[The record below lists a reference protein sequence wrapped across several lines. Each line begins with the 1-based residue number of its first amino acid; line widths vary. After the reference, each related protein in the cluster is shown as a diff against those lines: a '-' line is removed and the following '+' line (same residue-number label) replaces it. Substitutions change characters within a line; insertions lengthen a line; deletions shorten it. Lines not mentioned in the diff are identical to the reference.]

1 MRVRLSIKRAQTA
14 GQGRGGAPAP
24 DRGFALVE
32 MLIGGS
38 ILGFSIISLYSAFS
52 FGFGLIKMSQE
63 NVQADQI
70 LVQKLETLRLYDWSQ
85 SQLSTSGGI
94 IPATF
99 TESFSSG
106 SAAPGTVYSGTV
118 TITGTPVSESYGSTL
133 RQVTVTLNW
142 VSGKVARTRSM
153 STLVSQ
159 YGIQTYKH

>member
-1 MRVRLSIKRAQTA
+1 MKIRLSFKRAQAA
-14 GQGRGGAPAP
+14 GQDKGGRPAPAG
-24 DRGFALVE
+24 GFALME

-38 ILGFSIISLYSAFS
+38 ILGFSVVSLYGAFS

-63 NVQADQI
+63 NVRADQI

-85 SQLSTSGGI
+85 SQLFTGGGI

-99 TESFSSG
+99 TESF
-106 SAAPGTVYSGTV
+106 APGPANSGVVYNGRVTV
-118 TITGTPVSESYGSTL
+118 TDTPVTESYGSTL

-142 VSGKVARTRSM
+142 DSGKVGRTRSM